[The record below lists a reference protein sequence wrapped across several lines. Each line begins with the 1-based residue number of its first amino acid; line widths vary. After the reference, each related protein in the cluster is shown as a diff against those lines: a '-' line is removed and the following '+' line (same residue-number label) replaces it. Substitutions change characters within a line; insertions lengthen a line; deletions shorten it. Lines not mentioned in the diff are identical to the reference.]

1 MNDTS
6 QQLPTSQENDSP
18 ALPASSALT
27 PQSPT
32 SKRKNWIIAGIGAG
46 ILCLCVAACAA
57 IFGTTIFKT
66 YKEKAPVESVLDS
79 YMKAMANQDAE
90 SAYALF
96 SPRVHRTV
104 PISKIE
110 ELLEGNNYALFE
122 DYQALSV
129 GNVNISAAVNTNPDL
144 PQGIVAK
151 VNGVVTYE
159 NDVKGTFNSTLEKV
173 DGQWMIDGIFVS
185 VPPSKIK

>member
-6 QQLPTSQENDSP
+6 QQLHTPPENDSP
-18 ALPASSALT
+18 ALPASSPLP
-27 PQSPT
+27 PQPPT
-32 SKRKNWIIAGIGAG
+32 SNRKNWIIAGLGAG
-46 ILCLCVAACAA
+46 ILCLCVAACVAV
-57 IFGTTIFKT
+57 FGTTMFKI
-66 YKEKAPVESVLDS
+66 YKEKAPVESVLDA
-79 YMKAMANQDAE
+79 YMNAMEKQDAE

-122 DYQALSV
+122 DYQTLSV
-129 GNVNISAAVNTNPDL
+129 GNINISAAAHTNPDA

-159 NDVKGTFNSTLEKV
+159 NDVKGTFNGVLEKV